1 MRRYPTGTTP
11 HTHDKVYGFGHK
23 KAPPRSLTLS
33 PPYTENLIGTQHLH
47 DEQHGN
53 LRRAYGMSFNLCNN
67 SNNNPPTL
75 QERTHMARK
84 RPNKDRL
91 LSRYITHDTQGNELP
106 RPLQAART
114 DYIKFLKQ
122 NSRANHVAYIDET
135 CLKPTPAQHGFY
147 SISAF
152 VVDSNYLPPVRENM
166 IGTLRDMVDFSGGI
180 NNDDPRVYYHFTEA
194 HAGKDPNRPWLT
206 DLNNGELLATIGNF
220 SAGQHYLFTD
230 YYIPY
235 NSNDV
240 QLEQNMEEARGRAL
254 APTLLFL
261 NQKYP
266 GIAVVFES
274 RNTNKDQTKDDPD
287 KEGIERLKQTGLLPK
302 NFSYTHTSPSIDPAL
317 IAPDGT
323 GWANRRMQINGE
335 AERLTQAGIKQITL
349 DAYSLH
355 PIQFGPQH
363 PHNPEPYKEPKIP
376 ILRPLDHV
384 YIARGAHN
392 KGTHIS
398 DASKSMM
405 PSNEFRSPALNIK
418 DNPRDHDYFL
428 QGYNQSRAAQGNYD
442 VAFAQSVF
450 NKKLTKPQQRSYLH
464 VEKTI
469 ATTPALIAQLP
480 DSVRELAQKT
490 QHQMKLLYG
499 KTTNEKETPKTSS
512 PKVTGQAQQNAAQN
526 EKTSEKPAQSLD
538 PENAQLL
545 NINQRTINASL
556 RNLPKTQQQP
566 PSPRRPEPPTPGL
579 EL

>member
-1 MRRYPTGTTP
+1 
-11 HTHDKVYGFGHK
+11 
-23 KAPPRSLTLS
+23 
-33 PPYTENLIGTQHLH
+33 
-47 DEQHGN
+47 
-53 LRRAYGMSFNLCNN
+53 
-67 SNNNPPTL
+67 
-75 QERTHMARK
+75 MARK

-91 LSRYITHDTQGNELP
+91 LSRYITHDTEGNELP

-135 CLKPTPAQHGFY
+135 YLKPTPVQHGFY

-194 HAGKDPNRPWLT
+194 HKGNKPDRPWLT
-206 DLNNGELLATIGNF
+206 DFNNGELLATIGNF

-235 NSNDV
+235 DSNDV

-266 GIAVVFES
+266 GIVVVFES
-274 RNTNKDQTKDDPD
+274 RNTDKDQTKDDPD

-302 NFSYTHTSPSIDPAL
+302 SFSYTHISPSIDPAL

-355 PIQFGPQH
+355 PIQFGPQY
-363 PHNPEPYKEPKIP
+363 PHNPAPNRGPKIENP
-376 ILRPLDHV
+376 HIIDHIH
-384 YIARGAHN
+384 IARGTLN
-392 KGTHIS
+392 KSIYVSQALRSQH
-398 DASKSMM
+398 
-405 PSNEFRSPALNIK
+405 PSNDSRSPAKNTQ
-418 DNPRDHDYFL
+418 DAFRNYDYFM

-450 NKKLTKPQQRSYLH
+450 NKKLTPPQQRSYLY

-469 ATTPALIAQLP
+469 ATMPALIAQLP
-480 DSVRELAQKT
+480 DNARNLAQAT
-490 QHQMKLLYG
+490 RHQMKLLYG
-499 KTTNEKETPKTSS
+499 KTTNKKETPKTGS
-512 PKVTGQAQQNAAQN
+512 PKVIGQAQQNAAQN

-545 NINQRTINASL
+545 DINRRTINASL